1 MLLSLGFFG
10 TYAQSRSIYNETS
23 HIRRKRHTEV
33 SMISTTHKKDMKSE
47 KNKANE
53 NEQEQEEE
61 EERNIVSKLVDN
73 RCGW

>member
-1 MLLSLGFFG
+1 
-10 TYAQSRSIYNETS
+10 
-23 HIRRKRHTEV
+23 
-33 SMISTTHKKDMKSE
+33 MKSE